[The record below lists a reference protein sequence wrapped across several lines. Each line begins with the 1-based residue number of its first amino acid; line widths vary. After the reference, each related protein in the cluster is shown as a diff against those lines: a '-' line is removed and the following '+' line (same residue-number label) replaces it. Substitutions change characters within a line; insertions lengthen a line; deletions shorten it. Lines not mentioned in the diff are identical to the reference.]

1 MAAVTGGR
9 VAGGSSSPRP
19 WGQRLRAAIL
29 VAEPAGAGGG
39 APRPGPRPRPVPVA
53 ELRVAA
59 RRADDRER
67 LVGFVAAPLASG
79 IGILVVTALLAADPA
94 ALLADGRPDRLHV
107 NPAVYHEL
115 FYVLMALSLAML
127 ATAFVRRRLFLGMAM
142 ALYGLALFNLHYW
155 GFGLPFLM
163 GGSWLLVRS
172 YRANRAYRDASATP
186 ARPAGK
192 PAGR

>member
-9 VAGGSSSPRP
+9 VGQRVLGRAWSPRSCP
-19 WGQRLRAAIL
+19 GARS
-29 VAEPAGAGGG
+29 VPA
-39 APRPGPRPRPVPVA
+39 A

-67 LVGFVAAPLASG
+67 LIGFVAAPLASG
-79 IGILVVTALLAADPA
+79 IGIIVVTALLAGDPA
-94 ALLADGRPDRLHV
+94 ALLTDGRPDRLHV

-115 FYVLMALSLAML
+115 FYVLMSLAVAML

-186 ARPAGK
+186 AQPSGRPAG
-192 PAGR
+192 R